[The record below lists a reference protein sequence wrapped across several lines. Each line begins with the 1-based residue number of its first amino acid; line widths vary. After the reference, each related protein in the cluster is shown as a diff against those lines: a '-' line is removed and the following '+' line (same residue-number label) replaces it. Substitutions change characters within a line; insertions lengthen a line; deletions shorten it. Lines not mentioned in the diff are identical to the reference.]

1 MKTNESFCYEPDK
14 LAEKFLTEYYIWHP
28 EEDSPPE
35 QYLDRKQAEWKLR
48 WWRGEF
54 YNWHKGRY
62 TRVSDDDMS
71 AIVAGFLQDSNRP
84 KFAYDPPDP
93 PIKITTGL
101 VNNILLNMTGL
112 EGVYISDRRELNT
125 WPADEKPAS
134 PSAEQMTGIITISFL
149 NGLLMFGPDTSDA
162 PVFMKH
168 TPRYFS
174 LARLPYNYDK
184 DARCPRWLAFLDD
197 VMEGDE
203 TRATG
208 RCSSSIRRDIFRW
221 RGCL

>member
-1 MKTNESFCYEPDK
+1 MRTNESFCYEPDK

-54 YNWHKGRY
+54 YNWHNGRY

-84 KFAYDPPDP
+84 KFGYEPPDP
-93 PIKITTGL
+93 PIKVTTGL
-101 VNNILLNMTGL
+101 VRNILLNITGF

-125 WPADEKPAS
+125 WPPDESCNS
-134 PSAEQMTGIITISFL
+134 PDRAGIITISFL
-149 NGLLMFGPDTSDA
+149 NGLLMFDSVQHSA
-162 PVFMKH
+162 ASVQFIKH
-168 TPRYFS
+168 TPRHFS

-184 DARCPRWLAFLDD
+184 DAQCPRWLAFLDD